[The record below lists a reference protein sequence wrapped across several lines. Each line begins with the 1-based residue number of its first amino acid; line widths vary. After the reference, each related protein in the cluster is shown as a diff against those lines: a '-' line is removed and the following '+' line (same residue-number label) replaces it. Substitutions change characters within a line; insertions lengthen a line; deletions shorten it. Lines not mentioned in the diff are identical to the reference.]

1 MDVAGECR
9 ALALAVDMALL
20 LGAALAGAFVATRFE
35 IPLAALMGA
44 LTGTVLAQGL
54 GLISLEPAPPV
65 VRNVLYS
72 AVGLMIGLRITRS
85 SLHKLR
91 GVALP
96 AIMVPA
102 MMILSGVLLGLLY
115 AALAPDDSG
124 LRLDLK
130 TAVLSITPGGF
141 QEMAIA
147 AQQMNALIPVVVVT
161 HMVRIMT
168 VLYTYPK
175 IVHALVR
182 RAGDGRTEEGE
193 DSAQKSRTEDPR
205 KEQAGA
211 GQWLAMAA
219 GAATGGAFGVWS
231 GVPAGAVVFAMLG
244 AAVVKGVIGA
254 DSATLPRFGRLGIQ
268 VSLGIVLGLQ
278 FSLGPLARAGS
289 LIVPLAIAL
298 VLLIALSVGT
308 GLLIWYTTPTDLAT
322 ALWMSAPGGLME
334 VAVMADA
341 MKVDVLPVLTVH
353 IMRVVLIITIQPS
366 LVLVL
371 SRWL

>member
-1 MDVAGECR
+1 
-9 ALALAVDMALL
+9 
-20 LGAALAGAFVATRFE
+20 
-35 IPLAALMGA
+35 MGA
-44 LTGTVLAQGL
+44 LTGTVLVQTVGL
-54 GLISLEPAPPV
+54 TSLDPAPPL

-91 GVALP
+91 GVLMPALV
-96 AIMVPA
+96 VPA
-102 MMILSGVLLGLLY
+102 VMIVSGILLGLLY
-115 AALAPDDSG
+115 ATLAPGDSR
-124 LRLDLK
+124 LRLDLQ

-147 AQQMNALIPVVVVT
+147 AQQMDALIPVVVVA

-182 RAGDGRTEEGE
+182 RAGGRRAE
-193 DSAQKSRTEDPR
+193 TEDGASENQTKEEYPR

-211 GQWLAMAA
+211 GQWLAMVV
-219 GAATGGAFGVWS
+219 GAAAGGAFGAWS

-244 AAVVKGVIGA
+244 AAVVKAVIGA
-254 DSATLPRFGRLGIQ
+254 DSATLPRLGRLGIQ

-289 LIVPLAIAL
+289 LIIPLGIVL
-298 VLLIALSVGT
+298 TLLIALSLAT

-334 VAVMADA
+334 IAVMADA

-353 IMRVVLIITIQPS
+353 TMRVVLIIAIQPS
-366 LVLVL
+366 LVLAL
-371 SRWL
+371 SGLL

>member
-9 ALALAVDMALL
+9 TLALAVDMALL

-44 LTGTVLAQGL
+44 LTGTVLAQGV

-102 MMILSGVLLGLLY
+102 VMILSGVLLGLLY

-141 QEMAIA
+141 QEM
-147 AQQMNALIPVVVVT
+147 
-161 HMVRIMT
+161 
-168 VLYTYPK
+168 
-175 IVHALVR
+175 
-182 RAGDGRTEEGE
+182 
-193 DSAQKSRTEDPR
+193 
-205 KEQAGA
+205 
-211 GQWLAMAA
+211 
-219 GAATGGAFGVWS
+219 
-231 GVPAGAVVFAMLG
+231 
-244 AAVVKGVIGA
+244 
-254 DSATLPRFGRLGIQ
+254 
-268 VSLGIVLGLQ
+268 
-278 FSLGPLARAGS
+278 
-289 LIVPLAIAL
+289 
-298 VLLIALSVGT
+298 
-308 GLLIWYTTPTDLAT
+308 
-322 ALWMSAPGGLME
+322 
-334 VAVMADA
+334 
-341 MKVDVLPVLTVH
+341 
-353 IMRVVLIITIQPS
+353 
-366 LVLVL
+366 
-371 SRWL
+371 